1 MDVFLDM
8 TGTITDMESEN
19 KAFLEMCKAIGK
31 RFNINMDGE
40 KIMEHILEY
49 RKPFMDNRHEEYYP
63 IRNLIVKA
71 VEEIAPKRL
80 CSADVFWIIDA
91 YSYYHAKYVKPAQG
105 ALEAL
110 KEIRRI
116 STYMGLI
123 TDADTPYTN
132 KVLESLKIKQFFDSI
147 TTAED
152 AGVGK
157 PNPEIFKMA
166 LKNSK
171 SDPKVYIGD
180 SEFRDVKGAKS
191 MGMIAIKIGKESKEA
206 DYTAQNL
213 LDAVKIL
220 KSIIQ

>member
-19 KAFLEMCKAIGK
+19 RAFLEMCRAIGK
-31 RFNINMDGE
+31 RFKINMSAE
-40 KIMEHILEY
+40 EIMKNIIEF
-49 RKPFMDNRHEEYYP
+49 RKPYMDKRHEHYYP
-63 IRNLIVKA
+63 IRNLIVMA
-71 VEEIAPKRL
+71 VEKIEGVKLRGGE
-80 CSADVFWIIDA
+80 VFWIMDTYA
-91 YSYYHAKYVKPAQG
+91 NYHAKYVKLASG

-110 KEIRRI
+110 KEIRNMAEH
-116 STYMGLI
+116 MGLI

-132 KVLESLKIKQFFDSI
+132 KVLEALGIKQFFDSI

-166 LKNSK
+166 LRYSK
-171 SDPKVYIGD
+171 SNPKVYIGD

-191 MGMIAIKIGKESKEA
+191 VGMLTIKIGNDSTEA
-206 DYTAQNL
+206 DYKAPNL
-213 LDAVKIL
+213 LEAVKIL
-220 KSIIQ
+220 KTLTL